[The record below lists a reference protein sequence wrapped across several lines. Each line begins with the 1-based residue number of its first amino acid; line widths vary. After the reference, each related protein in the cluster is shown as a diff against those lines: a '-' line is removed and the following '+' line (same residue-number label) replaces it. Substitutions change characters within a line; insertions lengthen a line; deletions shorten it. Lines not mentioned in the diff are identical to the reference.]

1 VFGDFG
7 CQAYSIAGFVFGME
21 SIFGIGLIITDLYLM
36 TYSKKLSKQ
45 SQVLE
50 NILCSGTGK
59 ARPVLARF
67 SKMFW

>member
-36 TYSKKLSKQ
+36 TYSKKLSK
-45 SQVLE
+45 
-50 NILCSGTGK
+50 
-59 ARPVLARF
+59 
-67 SKMFW
+67 